1 MIASDIQ
8 GANSLFA
15 QTNKHAIVPD
25 EDTFKMAL
33 EKAKES
39 GQLSR
44 HEPSAKIEPQRSKAA
59 QEFMDWVS
67 MSHEE
72 RLFFSVL
79 ASMGISKEQYEAM
92 PLEERMALDL
102 KVQERIKEMAEQD
115 QQLA

>member
-1 MIASDIQ
+1 MVTSDIQ
-8 GANSLFA
+8 GANILFA
-15 QTNKHAIVPD
+15 QASQYATAPD
-25 EDTFKMAL
+25 ENTFSMAL
-33 EKAKES
+33 EKAKDS
-39 GQLSR
+39 GQISR
-44 HEPSAKIEPQRSKAA
+44 HEPSAKVEPQRSKAA

-102 KVQERIKEMAEQD
+102 KVQERIKEMTD
-115 QQLA
+115 QSLQIT

>member
-8 GANSLFA
+8 GANLVFA
-15 QTNKHAIVPD
+15 QTSKRAITPD
-25 EDTFKMAL
+25 ENTFKMAL
-33 EKAKES
+33 EQAKDS
-39 GQLSR
+39 GLISR

-92 PLEERMALDL
+92 PVEERMALAL
-102 KVQERIKEMAEQD
+102 KVQERIKEMAEQG